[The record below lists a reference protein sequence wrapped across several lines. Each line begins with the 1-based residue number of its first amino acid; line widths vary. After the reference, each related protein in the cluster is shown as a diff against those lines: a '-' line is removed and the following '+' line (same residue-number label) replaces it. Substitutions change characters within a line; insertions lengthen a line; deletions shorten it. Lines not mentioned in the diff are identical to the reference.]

1 MRVQWMFKKQGAL
14 KLNVETRLMFPPY

>member
-1 MRVQWMFKKQGAL
+1 MFKKQGAL